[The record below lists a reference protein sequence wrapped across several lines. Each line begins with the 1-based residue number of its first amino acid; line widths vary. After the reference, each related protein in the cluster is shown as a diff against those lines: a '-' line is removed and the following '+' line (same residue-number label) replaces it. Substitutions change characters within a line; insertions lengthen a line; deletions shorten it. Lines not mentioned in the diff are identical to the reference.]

1 MARNRSNNIIGFFL
15 VAGPALFFILLVL
28 FMSRRCEHKFEVLD
42 DYGQI
47 KPFEFND
54 ITGKTRNSSEF
65 EGDLLLITTI
75 QNTCPDSCAILMWH
89 TNQMIYQHIWKNRT
103 KKLKQVKILSF
114 VTDGKGNQVSD
125 LTKIHEK
132 FKARV
137 ENYDPELWIL
147 ASGDAKSVYNIENN
161 GQTLLQK
168 GKEYFGGE
176 GFQELMLLLDKKQ
189 HLRMVLSGKQ
199 EGHIRRMK
207 QSIALLQKQYDKYN
221 AEKNK

>member
-1 MARNRSNNIIGFFL
+1 
-15 VAGPALFFILLVL
+15 
-28 FMSRRCEHKFEVLD
+28 MSRRCEHKFEILD
-42 DYGQI
+42 DYGLI
-47 KPFEFND
+47 KSFEFKD
-54 ITGKTRNSSEF
+54 VKGVKRNSSEF

-114 VTDGKGNQVSD
+114 VTDGKGNQVRD
-125 LTKIHEK
+125 LTKINAK
-132 FKARV
+132 IKARV

-147 ASGDAKSVYNIENN
+147 ASGDARSVYNIENN

-207 QSIALLQKQYDKYN
+207 QSIALLQKQYDKNN
-221 AEKNK
+221 AAKNK

>member
-1 MARNRSNNIIGFFL
+1 
-15 VAGPALFFILLVL
+15 
-28 FMSRRCEHKFEVLD
+28 
-42 DYGQI
+42 
-47 KPFEFND
+47 
-54 ITGKTRNSSEF
+54 
-65 EGDLLLITTI
+65 
-75 QNTCPDSCAILMWH
+75 
-89 TNQMIYQHIWKNRT
+89 MIYQHIWKNKT

-114 VTDGKGNQVSD
+114 VTDGKGNQVND
-125 LTKIHEK
+125 LTEINATIN
-132 FKARV
+132 ARV

-176 GFQELMLLLDKKQ
+176 GFQELMLLLDKKH

-207 QSIALLQKQYDKYN
+207 QSIALLQKQYDKEN
-221 AEKNK
+221 ADKNK

>member
-1 MARNRSNNIIGFFL
+1 
-15 VAGPALFFILLVL
+15 
-28 FMSRRCEHKFEVLD
+28 MSRRCEHKFEVLD

-47 KPFEFND
+47 KSFEFND
-54 ITGKTRNSSEF
+54 ITGKKRNSSEF
-65 EGDLLLITTI
+65 EGDILLITTI
-75 QNTCPDSCAILMWH
+75 QNSCPDSCAILMWH
-89 TNQMIYQHIWKNRT
+89 TNQMIYQHIWKNKT

-114 VTDGKGNQVSD
+114 VTDGEGNQVND
-125 LTKIHEK
+125 LTEINTKLS
-132 FKARV
+132 ASV
-137 ENYDPELWIL
+137 ENYDPELWIM

-168 GKEYFGGE
+168 GKAYFGGE

-207 QSIALLQKQYDKYN
+207 QSIALLQKQYDKNN
-221 AEKNK
+221 AGKNK

>member
-1 MARNRSNNIIGFFL
+1 
-15 VAGPALFFILLVL
+15 
-28 FMSRRCEHKFEVLD
+28 MSRRCEHKFEVLD
-42 DYGQI
+42 DYGHI
-47 KPFEFND
+47 KSFEFKD
-54 ITGKTRNSSEF
+54 ITGKKRNSSEF

-103 KKLKQVKILSF
+103 KKLKQVRILSF
-114 VTDGKGNQVSD
+114 VTDGKGNQVHD
-125 LTKIHEK
+125 LTKINAK
-132 FKARV
+132 INARV

-176 GFQELMLLLDKKQ
+176 GFQELMLLLDKKH

-207 QSIALLQKQYDKYN
+207 QSMALLQKQYDKKN
-221 AEKNK
+221 ADKNK